1 MGDIIEIVVDKV
13 TCGYGRT
20 PVVQDFSTVVKTGH
34 ILCLLGPNGVGK
46 TTLFKSILRLIPLMG
61 GRIQIDSKD
70 TATLSRK
77 AFAKL
82 IAYVPQTHTVPFPFL
97 VRDVVVMGRAVHLG
111 AVGEPSRNDYEIA
124 LHWLQQLGISDL
136 ADKPYTQ
143 LSGGERQMVLI
154 ARAMAQEA
162 AFLMMDEPTTNLDFG
177 NQARVFGHIMTLAKD
192 VGIIMTTHFP
202 DHVLQCDC
210 EVVLMQH
217 DGHYLSGPA
226 RDIVTEDNLRQTY
239 GVDVH
244 VVETKVDGVPIWTC
258 VPMIKAEPR

>member
-1 MGDIIEIVVDKV
+1 
-13 TCGYGRT
+13 
-20 PVVQDFSTVVKTGH
+20 
-34 ILCLLGPNGVGK
+34 
-46 TTLFKSILRLIPLMG
+46 MG
-61 GRIQIDSKD
+61 GRIEIGGRDVSR
-70 TATLSRK
+70 LSRK
-77 AFAKL
+77 SFAEL

-97 VRDVVVMGRAVHLG
+97 VKDVVVMGRAVHLG
-111 AVGEPSRNDYEIA
+111 AVGAPSRYDYDIA
-124 LHWLQQLGISDL
+124 SHWLGQLGIEDL

-177 NQARVFGHIMTLAKD
+177 NQARVFGHIMTLAQE

-210 EVVLMQH
+210 DVVLMQRG
-217 DGHYLSGPA
+217 GHYLAGPA
-226 RDIVTEDNLRQTY
+226 REVVTEDNLRQTY

-244 VVETKVDGVPIWTC
+244 VVETVVDGVPIWTC
-258 VPMIKAEPR
+258 VPIIEAGLR